1 MIMMAATAMVVVVL
15 LPVVQ
20 EVLQIVKIVYTTLQ
34 TTVLSAVIL
43 HGMSTV
49 YLVLN

>member
-20 EVLQIVKIVYTTLQ
+20 DLQIVKIVYTTLQ

-43 HGMSTV
+43 HGLSMA
-49 YLVLN
+49 LIVLH